1 MTIEEQPSNV
11 DNDLPPRYS
20 QINLLATN
28 HHARVDSIAASRQQQ
43 PPTQHEPAHH
53 LASQLE
59 LSILASESV
68 HWPTPSP
75 PYESCCIVDERFMLL
90 GHAVRGVEV
99 MDLHQQAVK
108 PRTILWIRV
117 RQMIV
122 NKPCR
127 VILMIAGR
135 NKRVRCYSLDAIR
148 KLCYA
153 IYRMNWKDRYEPEF
167 DLPSISD
174 WRFIASLSGR
184 SSDEAPANDIPPPP
198 SQSSTRRPTPS
209 SSSTT
214 PDELVLAGGLAS
226 KQHYL
231 CNNVALQD
239 YHYKLSECKD
249 VLRMDLYQT
258 SAFIFVSAMQKDKLV
273 VWQHRRS
280 DQDKPWRLTPMY
292 KFKVYWIPAE
302 PRWVSFADDRIAL
315 RYLLAVF
322 STEATAIGLRNSK
335 VHTVPVDKKLT
346 ELYQTGWLRAQLD
359 DQQQQQQQQQT
370 PQSRARSH
378 STPQSPSMP
387 TTAINLNNNANNV
400 PPSSSFPDLTL
411 TSPPAMQWT
420 SLIQLPFYPS
430 SIAANTLTTEYSNPP
445 SYDTVVTCSP
455 LEAAEPV
462 ALSSTT
468 SPQLFFATL
477 GRQSYIIDLSGR
489 LFSTQ
494 VYAWTHE
501 PQHIEFI
508 QLGQQQEQDAANS
521 NNQHIDTDQD
531 WCVVGFSRES
541 VELLR
546 FRTGERVHRIMNGVS
561 ICFLGRWNSP
571 AKHNR
576 PKALFWS
583 CATPQDMS
591 HVYMLHHK

>member
-1 MTIEEQPSNV
+1 MTLFYQP
-11 DNDLPPRYS
+11 
-20 QINLLATN
+20 T
-28 HHARVDSIAASRQQQ
+28 
-43 PPTQHEPAHH
+43 HH

-59 LSILASESV
+59 LNILASESV

-99 MDLHQQAVK
+99 MDLKQQAVK

-117 RQMIV
+117 RQMII

-153 IYRMNWKDRYEPEF
+153 IYRMNWQDRHEPEF

-184 SSDEAPANDIPPPP
+184 SSDEAPTNDIPP
-198 SQSSTRRPTPS
+198 QSSIPRSAPS
-209 SSSTT
+209 AV

-231 CNNVALQD
+231 CNNVPLQD
-239 YHYKLSECKD
+239 YHYKLSESKD

-335 VHTVPVDKKLT
+335 VHTVPIDKKLT

-359 DQQQQQQQQQT
+359 DQQQQS

-387 TTAINLNNNANNV
+387 TTAAINNNNNNSSNV
-400 PPSSSFPDLTL
+400 PPSSSYPDLTL
-411 TSPPAMQWT
+411 TTPPAMQWT

-430 SIAANTLTTEYSNPP
+430 SIAANTLTTDYSNPP

-477 GRQSYIIDLSGR
+477 GCQSYIIDLSGR

-508 QLGQQQEQDAANS
+508 QLGQQQQQQQDAVN
-521 NNQHIDTDQD
+521 DQD

-541 VELLR
+541 VEILR
-546 FRTGERVHRIMNGVS
+546 FRTGEHVHRIMNGVS
-561 ICFLGRWNSP
+561 ICFLGRWNSSG
-571 AKHNR
+571 KHNR
-576 PKALFWS
+576 TKALFWS

-591 HVYMLHHK
+591 HVYMLQHK

>member
-1 MTIEEQPSNV
+1 MYQS
-11 DNDLPPRYS
+11 S
-20 QINLLATN
+20 
-28 HHARVDSIAASRQQQ
+28 
-43 PPTQHEPAHH
+43 HH

-59 LSILASESV
+59 LNILTSESV

-99 MDLHQQAVK
+99 MDLQQQAVK

-117 RQMIV
+117 RQMII

-153 IYRMNWKDRYEPEF
+153 IYRINWQDRYEPEF

-184 SSDEAPANDIPPPP
+184 SIEEAPNNDIPPP
-198 SQSSTRRPTPS
+198 QSSTRRSAPQS
-209 SSSTT
+209 SSSAV

-359 DQQQQQQQQQT
+359 DQQQQQQQQQQT
-370 PQSRARSH
+370 PPLRSRSH
-378 STPQSPSMP
+378 STPQSPSLP
-387 TTAINLNNNANNV
+387 TSISNSNNNSSNV
-400 PPSSSFPDLTL
+400 PPSTSFPDLTL
-411 TSPPAMQWT
+411 TSPPVMQWT

-430 SIAANTLTTEYSNPP
+430 TIAANTLTTEYSNPP

-477 GRQSYIIDLSGR
+477 GCQSYIIDLSGR

-494 VYAWTHE
+494 AYAWTHE

-508 QLGQQQEQDAANS
+508 QLGQQQNMAANDV
-521 NNQHIDTDQD
+521 QHVDTDQD

-541 VELLR
+541 VEILR

-561 ICFLGRWNSP
+561 ICFLGRWNSS

-591 HVYMLHHK
+591 HVYMLQHK